1 MVIRTASSVGL
12 AVTVGLGRA
21 GLLGVAGRIAE
32 SEQVAG
38 LDHPAQF
45 RKPGKFWMK
54 LVGVLTA
61 AALGLTYASSALAD
75 DFTAPDTSSSTDSS
89 VSSDSDTWAGQA
101 DGTLDTAPGDASDD
115 AGTNDGSAS
124 TDTSNTQSDATTQPV
139 AKPTGGCGDVRN
151 WAILKTCVQSTAPAM
166 VVIAQTIEVPA
177 NEIAV
182 VASQI
187 TLTASDGLDPAMT
200 SKENG
205 DTIFNVAPGASL
217 TIGTDVNDA
226 SFSYKNGKRFFA
238 FLQGPKDSQDGG
250 KLTVNNGTFSGIDTT
265 DSKNHDMGTLV
276 YNAGGTVTVKGGT
289 FTGNKSTNGGV
300 INQNSG
306 STIVTGGT
314 FTGNMQEPA
323 NNCAEDW
330 NVGWG
335 DPCNATL
342 SGSGGGAI
350 HTDGGNLTIQGGVK
364 FVGNSARAW
373 GWNSGGGAVY
383 ATGTLRISNKIQAKA
398 TGGTEILTPNFTGN
412 WAAVEKPWD
421 ESGNPIAV
429 KRGGAGGAVFL
440 QGTPGQSS
448 TAYFMGGIYED
459 NASGYLGGGIY
470 TEENTTSYVAR
481 SLATSNTAGH
491 FGGGLWLCPS
501 GSAQASEGG
510 NIALYGNM
518 VDTRVDANTDAA
530 DNTSNNPVNIPQMPE
545 FAGTTTTAGADFAMM
560 NPEFKNHNDTSFQLL
575 DTWFTDRTTPAVE
588 WHKDNTPLQHSSGY
602 FDSWMPRLSNRQ
614 GIVALLA
621 RKDADNGAIVK
632 KGTLVLSHKGTEGAI
647 QTGVALKAKVIDSE
661 QQGQAV
667 ASAQVSI
674 TGNRARLSGGG
685 FGSNG
690 VVLFSSPYSASW
702 RKAAADQ
709 NGIVPTD
716 KPTLL
721 PGAIWKLTIKDNQIT
736 DKNMSGTDEKTPY
749 MDEFLRTQACQ
760 AGNVTSGQS
769 HCWEHDDTNEEWTAV
784 IRDNGILDNNRT
796 SGEIGVDNL
805 APGTYTLTEEQAP
818 TGYQKTDTK
827 YTFTITPVSNGTI
840 PQDPDIHEQ
849 NENGGEG
856 ALVSGR
862 TIGNKPMGGI
872 AWTKRS
878 SVNDDRLAGSTW
890 KLEQVD
896 HGAVTETKEVADC
909 VSDTAV
915 APSKAV
921 ASTNPCDLDK
931 DTSAGG
937 FRLDGMG
944 DGTYK
949 LTETATPDGYWKP
962 TNDEYWQVVLK
973 DGNAQWTH
981 HKGNE
986 ETSMATGDIV
996 NTAMQVSWTKA
1007 DSNDANGKSPLAGST
1022 WTLTPEKGETPTKA
1036 NVTDCVGNECTNV
1049 NVTPRHIQG
1058 HRPRGGQVH
1067 DRRPRHRHVHA
1078 PGVQCPRRIR
1088 QIGQAVHVHGQRDA
1102 NRCQDQGQ

>member
-1 MVIRTASSVGL
+1 MSIDWKRVLKGAAG
-12 AVTVGLGRA
+12 VTV
-21 GLLGVAGRIAE
+21 
-32 SEQVAG
+32 
-38 LDHPAQF
+38 
-45 RKPGKFWMK
+45 
-54 LVGVLTA
+54 A
-61 AALGLTYASSALAD
+61 AALCVAAAMPANGADGDTGTGTDAVDAPVAVDGVDCANVTKWDVLSACLSTD
-75 DFTAPDTSSSTDSS
+75 LNGSVTITSSIDAQTNDPIHVNGSKTLDSTVDAN
-89 VSSDSDTWAGQA
+89 SDTGALTSGQN
-101 DGTLDTAPGDASDD
+101 GDA
-115 AGTNDGSAS
+115 
-124 TDTSNTQSDATTQPV
+124 
-139 AKPTGGCGDVRN
+139 
-151 WAILKTCVQSTAPAM
+151 IL
-166 VVIAQTIEVPA
+166 
-177 NEIAV
+177 
-182 VASQI
+182 
-187 TLTASDGLDPAMT
+187 
-200 SKENG
+200 
-205 DTIFNVAPGASL
+205 NVFPSASL
-217 TIGTDVNDA
+217 TLADKF
-226 SFSYKNGKRFFA
+226 SFKQSKRFLVFV
-238 FLQGPKDSQDGG
+238 QENG
-250 KLTVNNGTFSGIDTT
+250 KLTVDGGTYADNDTT
-265 DSKNHDMGTLV
+265 GSAAHDMGTLV

-306 STIVTGGT
+306 STVVTGGT

-350 HTDGGNLTIQGGVK
+350 HTDGGNLIIQGGVK
-364 FVGNSARAW
+364 FIGNSARAW

-398 TGGTEILTPNFTGN
+398 TGGTEILTPDFTGN

-421 ESGNPIAV
+421 ESGKPIAV

-440 QGTPGQSS
+440 QGTKQNPS
-448 TAYFMGGIYED
+448 TAYFMGGIYKD

-481 SLATSNTAGH
+481 SLATDNTAGH

-510 NIALYGNM
+510 NIALYGNK
-518 VDTRVDANTDAA
+518 VDTSVDANTDA
-530 DNTSNNPVNIPQMPE
+530 NVETSNNPVNIPKTPE
-545 FAGTTTTAGADFAMM
+545 YEGTTTTAGADFAMM
-560 NPEFKNHNDTSFQLL
+560 NPQFKNHDDTSFQLL

-588 WHKDNTPLQHSSGY
+588 WHTDNTPLQHSSGY
-602 FDSWMPRLSNRQ
+602 FDSWLPKLSSRQ

-621 RKDADNGAIVK
+621 TRTDVNNSPIVK

-647 QTGVALKAKVIDSE
+647 QTGVALKARIVDSE
-661 QQGQAV
+661 QQSQAV

-702 RKAAADQ
+702 RKAAADK
-709 NGIVPTD
+709 NGTVPTNNL
-716 KPTLL
+716 TLL
-721 PGAIWKLTIKDNQIT
+721 PGAIWKLTIKDDQIA
-736 DKNMSGTDEKTPY
+736 DENMSGTGDKTPY

-769 HCWEHDDTNEEWTAV
+769 HCWKHDDTNKEWTAV

-818 TGYQKTDTK
+818 TGYQKTDAT

-849 NENGGEG
+849 NENGDES

-878 SVNDDRLAGSTW
+878 SVNEDKLAGSTW
-890 KLEQVD
+890 KLEQVNN
-896 HGAVTETKEVADC
+896 GTVTESKEVADC

-915 APSKAV
+915 ASSKV
-921 ASTNPCDLDK
+921 MASTDTCDPDK
-931 DTSAGG
+931 DKDPSAGG

-949 LTETATPDGYWKP
+949 LTETTTPEGYWKP
-962 TNDEYWQVVLK
+962 ANDEYWQVVLNG
-973 DGNAQWTH
+973 GNATWTH
-981 HKGNE
+981 HKGNAE
-986 ETSMATGDIV
+986 ISMATGDIV

-1007 DSNDANGKSPLAGST
+1007 DSNDTDGKSPLVGST
-1022 WTLTPEKGETPTKA
+1022 WTLTPTPGNGKTPTEA
-1036 NVTDCVGNECTNV
+1036 NVTDCTGSDCMNV
-1049 NVTPRHIQG
+1049 NVTPGTYKDIDPAAGRFTIVGLTEGEYTLKEFKAPDGYDKSNEQYTFTVSETQTDVRIKVNNQDISNG
-1058 HRPRGGQVH
+1058 PNVITNSKTPVSALPFTGGRSGLDWLLVGGGLALAAVTAGLVTGRV
-1067 DRRPRHRHVHA
+1067 RRREEL
-1078 PGVQCPRRIR
+1078 
-1088 QIGQAVHVHGQRDA
+1088 
-1102 NRCQDQGQ
+1102 